1 MTNRVKK
8 STSGCLW
15 IFIFAI
21 LSLITYIFIN
31 AFISQNFWLSLGLAV
46 AFSLTLTSR
55 WLGAPKLKQIFG
67 NVFMIFFILMGLR
80 LFMVFFVELFSI
92 EPETSGFNK
101 EEGVE
106 LVTTWIETDSVRVFK
121 SHRVWQDNFGN
132 DYQASLA
139 VREAD
144 YYNLRG
150 LIDDCQPDD
159 QSDFWGGLYDY
170 VETNDRPALDL
181 VMGAFEEIHQS
192 QSLNQMQFAEM
203 VVSCIQD
210 IPYSL
215 VFQAECED
223 PERYERSIRNILE
236 SCPDCCIGG
245 IPYGLQNP
253 VSFLANLKG
262 DCDTRTV
269 LIYSILQHFNYDV
282 AILNSDYYRHS
293 IIGLNLPATGLH
305 KNYFGKKYMVWETT
319 AKYFRIGELPSSFND
334 VNYWN
339 VVLTSK

>member
-1 MTNRVKK
+1 
-8 STSGCLW
+8 
-15 IFIFAI
+15 
-21 LSLITYIFIN
+21 
-31 AFISQNFWLSLGLAV
+31 
-46 AFSLTLTSR
+46 
-55 WLGAPKLKQIFG
+55 
-67 NVFMIFFILMGLR
+67 
-80 LFMVFFVELFSI
+80 MVFFVELFSI

-150 LIDDCQPDD
+150 LIDDYQPDD

-210 IPYSL
+210 IPYSY
-215 VFQAECED
+215 VFQDECLEPEFYED
-223 PERYERSIRNILE
+223 SIRRTLE
-236 SCPDCCIGG
+236 KCPECCIGDVMFG
-245 IPYGLQNP
+245 IQNP
-253 VSFLANLKG
+253 VSFMQNLKG

-269 LIYSILQHFNYDV
+269 IIYSVLREFGYDV
-282 AILNSDYYRHS
+282 AILNSDFYLHS
-293 IIGLNLPATGLH
+293 IVGINLPASGTYKL
-305 KNYFGKKYMVWETT
+305 YQGKKYLLWETT
-319 AKYFRIGELPSSFND
+319 AKYYKAGTLPYNFDD
-334 VNYWN
+334 VVHWD